1 MIRVNGRLFVRGVIR
16 MNDIIEKL
24 RISKEKYP
32 NEFDNLIN
40 ASEIGFKSSIENR
53 RKQLEYY
60 REIEQQRN
68 EMLEVLIESRNG
80 DIDEPQ
86 MLDSIIEKT
95 TGKSWE
101 EIKELLP

>member
-1 MIRVNGRLFVRGVIR
+1 MS
-16 MNDIIEKL
+16 DIIEKL

-68 EMLEVLIESRNG
+68 EMIEALIKIMQQDDKLLYEIEYSDEMILLING
-80 DIDEPQ
+80 IKRQ
-86 MLDSIIEKT
+86 SIFDGKT
-95 TGKSWE
+95 WS
-101 EIKELLP
+101 EIKELLS